1 LLGACEKHSNVS
13 VDKWAAEQL
22 PGSEPLNDGGYVVLS
37 NIYAAA
43 GMLGEVEMVRTM
55 MSERKV
61 TVPRLQPI
69 ALQKRAIEILKVLL
83 SASLLLVQYAVFQSR
98 S

>member
-1 LLGACEKHSNVS
+1 MLLPECG
-13 VDKWAAEQL
+13 
-22 PGSEPLNDGGYVVLS
+22 
-37 NIYAAA
+37 
-43 GMLGEVEMVRTM
+43 GEVEMVRTM

-83 SASLLLVQYAVFQSR
+83 SASLLLVQYIVFQSR
-98 S
+98 SRNRDKILFGFSFSNHFAFVVMMPHGSDGWHIKITTA